1 MTPKGREAR
10 TAQRYTW
17 EKHGP
22 IVVASTLSAANEQTR
37 LLVHR
42 HIHEMLHEFT
52 LPLKVRSAPL
62 DEADLQLVRQL
73 VASSTVGSL
82 LDGDRFEKQLG
93 ETRAKGRLQHGLVV
107 LLDPGKYE
115 RVHFEG
121 EAGQQAVYGYSVSDG
136 LCILLNYDAAPVR
149 HEVSHMLGLE
159 PHCQNTACVMHYKC
173 PRPGRFCD
181 SCKMTL
187 IDLWH

>member
-1 MTPKGREAR
+1 MTPRSHEGQ
-10 TAQRYTW
+10 TAPRYKW
-17 EKHGP
+17 ESHGA
-22 IVVASTLSAANEQTR
+22 IVVASTLSSANEHTR
-37 LLVHR
+37 LLVCR
-42 HIHEMLHEFT
+42 HIHELIQEFT
-52 LPLKVRSAPL
+52 LHLKVQSTPL

-73 VASSTVGSL
+73 AAACTVGSL
-82 LDGDRFEKQLG
+82 LDGDRFEGQLMEMRG
-93 ETRAKGRLQHGLVV
+93 KGRLLCGLVV

-121 EAGQQAVYGYSVSDG
+121 EANQQAIYGYSVDDG
-136 LCILLNYDAAPVR
+136 LCLLLNYDAPPVR
-149 HEVSHMLGLE
+149 HEVSHMLGVAA
-159 PHCQNTACVMHYKC
+159 HCPNAACVMHYKC